1 MEDFKEMTILLK
13 DGAKMEVSLSDQI
26 ISEIKKQYNIKDV
39 SDVDIKNFFA
49 GVISGA
55 LIDAEKNTSD
65 A

>member
-1 MEDFKEMTILLK
+1 
-13 DGAKMEVSLSDQI
+13 MEVSLSDQI